1 MPEIVTSLQI
11 PQIKLFYSLLK
22 LRLLSILPLFLSCE
36 SFGYSFMEPP
46 APPPGRVFS
55 QWQPPEGGRHPA
67 FFDVKKGGIRTKGK
81 DSLVQNSLL
90 FVLAAKRSGF
100 YIHTTFHLPNGEK
113 CKQL

>member
-1 MPEIVTSLQI
+1 MNRLGIVLWSRQRRPLAVSFRSGSPLKGEGI
-11 PQIKLFYSLLK
+11 P
-22 LRLLSILPLFLSCE
+22 R
-36 SFGYSFMEPP
+36 
-46 APPPGRVFS
+46 
-55 QWQPPEGGRHPA
+55 